1 MAGERRERGRGAVD
15 SVDGETAASL
25 AFFLLLFFFFFSI
38 NDLFAAAT
46 IGGDGAA
53 SSGIAGVFGSGDLI
67 SSSSLSDLDA
77 AAEDSDYSDEKEEE
91 E

>member
-25 AFFLLLFFFFFSI
+25 AFFLLLFFFSI

-67 SSSSLSDLDA
+67 SSSSLSDLDD
-77 AAEDSDYSDEKEEE
+77 AAEDSDDSDEKEEE